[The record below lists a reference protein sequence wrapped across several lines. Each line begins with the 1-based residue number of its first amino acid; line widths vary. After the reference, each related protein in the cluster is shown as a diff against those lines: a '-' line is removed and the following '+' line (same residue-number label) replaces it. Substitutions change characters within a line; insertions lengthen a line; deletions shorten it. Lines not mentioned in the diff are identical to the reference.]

1 MARWGITGVRETGLI
16 PTPGRAGILME
27 AVSAECACS
36 ARERNHWLN
45 SNRLVPGSP
54 SLMATLCLHGCT
66 AAAIH
71 DVSRIHF
78 WFFPPPAC
86 HEHAFDEESVSADNA
101 LI

>member
-1 MARWGITGVRETGLI
+1 MGVREMGLI

-66 AAAIH
+66 ACCY
-71 DVSRIHF
+71 SRCQQDPF
-78 WFFPPPAC
+78 LVLP
-86 HEHAFDEESVSADNA
+86 SSS
-101 LI
+101 LS